1 MKSET
6 ENGKGRSRARRAL
19 WASLAFYVLIAFE
32 FLYMASPFAAYFY
45 AVYGPGLDWLEGFG
59 GTSWLIQF
67 FLPHIVED
75 TRSALI
81 DGHEALGAALFFGGL
96 AAFAIGAFQI
106 YRAKLR
112 RDDAVV
118 GGLYRHIR
126 HPQYLALIVASIG
139 MALIWPR
146 YLVVVMTVTL
156 AFIYVALAKAEERIC
171 LSHYPGYADY
181 LKRTGMF
188 LPPRFSLGTGMLLPP
203 RLWPKGALLS
213 GESGV
218 SRLARWVLA
227 YAVALVAA
235 LLLAFGLRVHA
246 IGSLHAIEADGGVY
260 LSVAALSQET
270 LAAVAELARSAPQVG
285 PVLKGRTNL
294 LNYVVP
300 VDMYISEVPMHLP
313 PGAKFGHRIPAD
325 RDPAL
330 NKVIFTQA
338 QFARAGLPADGNV
351 LWHAINK
358 KALLEVHVDL
368 DAAKVTA
375 TYPPPAEPFYGD
387 RQVPV
392 F

>member
-1 MKSET
+1 MNDRQGDRE
-6 ENGKGRSRARRAL
+6 RSRARRAL

-45 AVYGPGLDWLEGFG
+45 AVYGPGLDWLERFG
-59 GTSWLIQF
+59 GTSWVIQF
-67 FLPHIVED
+67 FLPHIVEE
-75 TRSALI
+75 TRSVLI
-81 DGHEALGAALFFGGL
+81 DNLEAFGAALFLGGL
-96 AAFAIGAFQI
+96 AAFAVGIVQI

-118 GGLYRHIR
+118 SGLYSHIR

-146 YLVVVMTVTL
+146 YLVVLMTVTVT
-156 AFIYVALAKAEERIC
+156 FVYVALAKAEERIC
-171 LSHYPGYADY
+171 LRQYPGYADY
-181 LKRTGMF
+181 MRRTGMF
-188 LPPRFSLGTGMLLPP
+188 LPPRLAPRTGMLLPP

-213 GESGV
+213 GGSSA
-218 SRLARWVLA
+218 SRLARWMLA
-227 YAVALVAA
+227 YAVALVVA

-246 IGSLHAIEADGGVY
+246 IASLHAIEADDGVY
-260 LSVAALSQET
+260 VSVTALSQET
-270 LAAVAELARSAPQVG
+270 LAAVAEIARSAPQAG

-300 VDMYISEVPMHLP
+300 VDMYIGEVPMHLP
-313 PGAKFGHRIPAD
+313 PGAAFGHRIPAD
-325 RDPAL
+325 HDPAR

-338 QFARAGLPADGNV
+338 QFAGAGLPADGDI
-351 LWHAINK
+351 LWQAINK

-368 DAAKVTA
+368 DAGKVTA
-375 TYPPPAEPFYGD
+375 TYPPPAEPLYGD